1 VIRIEES
8 LSRHVRVIGSLQG
21 TAFALLAD
29 AVAGGPAVLDL
40 SQVEQA
46 DEECVRLLASLPPE
60 RCTITG
66 CPTWLGL
73 WLARLRQAGPGTPPS
88 AP

>member
-8 LSRHVRVIGSLQG
+8 QSRHVRVIGSLRG
-21 TAFALLAD
+21 TAFELLSD
-29 AVAGGPAVLDL
+29 AVSGGPTVLDL

-46 DEECVRLLASLPPE
+46 DEACVRLLAGLAPE

-73 WLARLRQAGPGTPPS
+73 WLARLRREGPGTTVS

>member
-1 VIRIEES
+1 VIRIEEGQ
-8 LSRHVRVIGSLQG
+8 SRHVRVIGWLQG
-21 TAFALLAD
+21 TALELLSE
-29 AVAGGPAVLDL
+29 AVSHGPAVLDL

-46 DEECVRLLASLPPE
+46 DEQCVRLLAGLGPE
-60 RCTITG
+60 RWTITG

-73 WLARLRQAGPGTPPS
+73 WLARLRREAPGTSGS

>member
-1 VIRIEES
+1 M
-8 LSRHVRVIGSLQG
+8 GSLQG
-21 TAFALLAD
+21 NAFKLLFD
-29 AVAGGPAVLDL
+29 AVSGGPVVLDL

-46 DEECVRLLASLPPE
+46 DEECVRLIAGLGPE
-60 RCTITG
+60 RCTIAG

-73 WLARLRQAGPGTPPS
+73 WLARLRREAPGTSVS

>member
-1 VIRIEES
+1 MIRIEES
-8 LSRHVRVIGSLQG
+8 QSRHVQVIGSLQG
-21 TAFALLAD
+21 SALKLLYD
-29 AVAGGPAVLDL
+29 AVSGGPVVLDL

-46 DEECVRLLASLPPE
+46 DEDCVRLIAGLGPE

-73 WLARLRQAGPGTPPS
+73 WLARLRREAPGTSVS

>member
-1 VIRIEES
+1 VIRIEERQ
-8 LSRHVRVIGSLQG
+8 SRHVQVIGSLRG
-21 TAFALLAD
+21 RALELLSD
-29 AVAGGPAVLDL
+29 AVSGGPAVLDL

-46 DEECVRLLASLPPE
+46 DEECVRLLAGLAPE

-73 WLARLRQAGPGTPPS
+73 WLARLRREGPGTSSS